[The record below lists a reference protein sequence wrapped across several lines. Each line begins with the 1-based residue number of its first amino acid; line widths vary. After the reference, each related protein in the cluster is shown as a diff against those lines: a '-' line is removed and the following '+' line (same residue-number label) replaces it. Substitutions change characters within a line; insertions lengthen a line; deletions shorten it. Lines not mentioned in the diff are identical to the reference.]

1 MVAAGTVLEIIVADG
16 IAEFGGVAA
25 VVDHALV
32 ITSSHAVNEFIVFD
46 EVVVAMEINGGLY
59 GVFYEIVAQYLPD
72 SIQVNSRTIGF
83 FDAVDVVDVAIFY
96 AVFGG

>member
-1 MVAAGTVLEIIVADG
+1 MAAGAVLEIIVADG
-16 IAEFGGVAA
+16 IAEFGGVAT
-25 VVDHALV
+25 VVDHSLV

-59 GVFYEIVAQYLPD
+59 GVFNEVVAHYLPD
-72 SIQVNSRTIGF
+72 SVQVDCGAVGF

-96 AVFGG
+96 AVFCWC